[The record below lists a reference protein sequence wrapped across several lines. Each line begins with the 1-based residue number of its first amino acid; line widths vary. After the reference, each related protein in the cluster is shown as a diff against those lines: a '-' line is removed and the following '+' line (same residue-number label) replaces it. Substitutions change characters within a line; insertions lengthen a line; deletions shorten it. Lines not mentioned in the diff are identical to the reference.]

1 VGTLVD
7 RHRCHCRLSSCTPS
21 VSNSV
26 RAKPPEMVALP
37 LRVCL
42 LAVCV
47 RRSPFA
53 STPHGPTYLMRQ
65 REQRRLCVVTTVP
78 SVSPPKETQH
88 RLLKSPHLVHF
99 GGREIGAGVPRFGF
113 SEKPGGSRTRITRT
127 LFAHSSPH
135 CYCYCYLGREAK
147 DHTPRGGPSSRRPS
161 FFFLPLSL
169 FTLSSHTHT
178 RQTPPLRWP
187 LRKK

>member
-7 RHRCHCRLSSCTPS
+7 RHRCHCRLSSCIPS